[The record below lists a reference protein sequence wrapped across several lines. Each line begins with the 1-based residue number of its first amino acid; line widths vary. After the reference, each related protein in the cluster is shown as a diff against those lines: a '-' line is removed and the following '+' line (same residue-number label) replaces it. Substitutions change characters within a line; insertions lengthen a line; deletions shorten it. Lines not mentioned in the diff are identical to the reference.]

1 MATVLTPNPSISGWR
16 MSSWTFSVV
25 GLTFTTF
32 DVCEGAAPPWPAA
45 SSVPSGAH
53 RRLSTRKP
61 TGTLSFLI
69 GVCPSDRRMKDWLP
83 HPPIYSHFAS
93 LEISRPFGPAD
104 SLPGTIFHPVVVCH
118 SHTSPLFSPAIIR
131 ARAAAS
137 PFRGEKL
144 LVMNPPSGRPTTEFK
159 PIGSGATA
167 HPIQVNVGG
176 LGRASNSKTSIDAL
190 SPWETKSSE

>member
-1 MATVLTPNPSISGWR
+1 
-16 MSSWTFSVV
+16 
-25 GLTFTTF
+25 
-32 DVCEGAAPPWPAA
+32 
-45 SSVPSGAH
+45 
-53 RRLSTRKP
+53 
-61 TGTLSFLI
+61 
-69 GVCPSDRRMKDWLP
+69 MKDWLP
-83 HPPIYSHFAS
+83 HPPMYSHFPS

-118 SHTSPLFSPAIIR
+118 SQTSPLFSPAIIR

-167 HPIQVNVGG
+167 HPIQFNVGG
-176 LGRASNSKTSIDAL
+176 LCRESKSKTSIDSL
-190 SPWETKSSE
+190 STCCTTDSDCTSLGL